1 MSEIEI
7 LKRIADD
14 VAFLKE
20 KVSHMES
27 LLGEMVYPQEDL
39 IKQAFIESV
48 EAAEERIERGKGL
61 KFKDMDDFL
70 ESVEQ

>member
-1 MSEIEI
+1 MSEVEL

-27 LLGEMVYPQEDL
+27 LLGEIVYPREDR
-39 IKQAFIESV
+39 IKQTFIESV
-48 EAAEERIERGKGL
+48 TASERRITKGEGL
-61 KFKDMDDFL
+61 EFKNMDEFL
-70 ESVEQ
+70 ESVEE